1 MRHTIKT
8 YFPLLLSAAAAG
20 MPLMVLCS
28 PSVPFA
34 AYDCDSPLHPLALSI
49 TLVCIALLGVSLG
62 YRMKAFRSYLSYGLI
77 DLEVKYGCG
86 MTISCNEPPIESTP
100 LLTINYFNMKH
111 IVKWMAGVMA
121 IFAMTGCNQKNTE
134 ESANLT
140 PIVVDWN
147 YKDLDYSHWVEDS
160 VLVVP
165 LETKDDCLIGEITYL
180 VYQNHKIY
188 VGDNMSKAVY
198 VFDEKGKLLSTLR
211 KEEYLDI
218 SAFTVHDSQLLI
230 YDNMKRKIFFYQ
242 EDGDFLY
249 EKDASKV
256 WCVEMFCL
264 GDDLY
269 LYNSSSHSKMGY
281 YHLFKM
287 NPQKGNDEA
296 EASLPF
302 EDNGKAGWGIQ
313 KYSCVNG
320 DEALFTTW
328 PFDVVYRLKD
338 GNATPSYS
346 VDFGDR
352 RLPKQHFN
360 KEGIEVLRISSRE
373 KYVTGIAGVGQS
385 DRYMFLPFFYSNQT
399 PVVIY
404 DKITDRTMT
413 SNKLY
418 NSNIGGLELLWFGSN
433 PMTYIQNGYILSYR
447 DMVMWVMG
455 EKCGEDWDKRHFT
468 SEYTREQ
475 FKKLQQADIEDN
487 PVIIIQK
494 IKEDVELF

>member
-188 VGDNMSKAVY
+188 VGDNM
-198 VFDEKGKLLSTLR
+198 R
-211 KEEYLDI
+211 
-218 SAFTVHDSQLLI
+218 
-230 YDNMKRKIFFYQ
+230 RIFGHFS
-242 EDGDFLY
+242 LY
-249 EKDASKV
+249 GA
-256 WCVEMFCL
+256 
-264 GDDLY
+264 
-269 LYNSSSHSKMGY
+269 
-281 YHLFKM
+281 
-287 NPQKGNDEA
+287 
-296 EASLPF
+296 
-302 EDNGKAGWGIQ
+302 
-313 KYSCVNG
+313 
-320 DEALFTTW
+320 
-328 PFDVVYRLKD
+328 
-338 GNATPSYS
+338 
-346 VDFGDR
+346 
-352 RLPKQHFN
+352 
-360 KEGIEVLRISSRE
+360 
-373 KYVTGIAGVGQS
+373 
-385 DRYMFLPFFYSNQT
+385 
-399 PVVIY
+399 
-404 DKITDRTMT
+404 
-413 SNKLY
+413 
-418 NSNIGGLELLWFGSN
+418 
-433 PMTYIQNGYILSYR
+433 
-447 DMVMWVMG
+447 
-455 EKCGEDWDKRHFT
+455 
-468 SEYTREQ
+468 
-475 FKKLQQADIEDN
+475 
-487 PVIIIQK
+487 
-494 IKEDVELF
+494 